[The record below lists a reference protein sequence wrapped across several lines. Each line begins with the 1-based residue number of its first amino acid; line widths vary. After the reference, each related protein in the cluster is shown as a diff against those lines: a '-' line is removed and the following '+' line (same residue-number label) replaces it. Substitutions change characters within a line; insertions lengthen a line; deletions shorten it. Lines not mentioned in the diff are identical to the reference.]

1 MKTLALFVSLFISSI
16 VSNAALA
23 ANEASAAV
31 VDKPVRFLASEWPPF
46 EYTKP
51 DGSLSGYSVDILTAM
66 YAHLGEDPDIKIFP
80 WNRSYKLA
88 QEEENTAVFTM
99 ARSQKRED
107 LFKWVGPIAPREI
120 YLWKLKSRDDVKVK
134 SFDDAKNYMIGTVRG
149 EAGEQQLLDMGFD
162 LKKNI
167 HQVDK
172 QTRNYLLLYK
182 QRVDF
187 IYGLEFTTI
196 YGLQKAGFDP
206 SKVEKSLLLNSG
218 LEYYYGFNKNT
229 SDDVVNRF
237 QKALDAIK
245 SNGTFDKIVSKYA
258 VQ

>member
-1 MKTLALFVSLFISSI
+1 MQPLVLFLSLFISCLYVLPTS
-16 VSNAALA
+16 A
-23 ANEASAAV
+23 ANESPSSV
-31 VDKPVRFLASEWPPF
+31 MDKPVRFLASEWPPF

-51 DGSLSGYSVDILTAM
+51 DGSLTGYSVDILIAM
-66 YAHLGEDPDIKIFP
+66 YEHLGMTPDIKIFP

-99 ARSQKRED
+99 ARSEKREK

-120 YLWKLKSRDDVKVK
+120 YLWKLKSRDDIKVK
-134 SFDDAKNYMIGTVRG
+134 TLDDVKNYMVGTVRG

-182 QRVDF
+182 QRIDF
-187 IYGLEFTTI
+187 LYGLEFTTI
-196 YGLQKAGFDP
+196 YGLKKAGFDP
-206 SKVEKSLLLNSG
+206 SQVEKSLLLNSG

-229 SDDVVNRF
+229 SDDIVNRF
-237 QKALDAIK
+237 QQALDAIK
-245 SNGTFDKIVSKYA
+245 RNGTFDKIVSKYT